1 MQRFL
6 IISGHDFRTPR
17 WANMHFIA
25 RELTRRG
32 EVRFFSLGF
41 SPVSHINGDP
51 RISLMARA
59 NRIEEFRGVQCFL
72 WKSAWHP
79 FNLRLPMLRG
89 LSAALFAAYRRG
101 VPDRFKRWVEESDTI
116 IMESGMAPILLPIIA
131 RLNPRARLIYI
142 ASDLLGT
149 IGVDPFVQAELD
161 ANIHLFD
168 TVVLPSRLMSKAFPP
183 RAKMVFVP
191 HGLDLDATEIGGSP
205 YGGGIHAVSVGSML
219 FDRSLFEIAPP
230 LLPDVTFD
238 VIGGGRHARGL
249 TAPNVNLYGEMPYAQ
264 TLAYIKHANLGVA
277 PYKAECVQDYLCDTS
292 MKLMQYEY
300 FGIPAICPMAAVGD
314 HAGRFGYAPGDA
326 ASIKQA
332 IERAL
337 AAGKFAPPT
346 ILSWSEVTDRIL
358 RAQDFADTSLADTTI
373 EAPSLAPAQRT
384 GTGCAMN
391 ARRIKLTTE

>member
-1 MQRFL
+1 MHRFL
-6 IISGHDFRTPR
+6 VISGHDFRTSR

-51 RISLMARA
+51 RISLISRA
-59 NRIEEFRGVQCFL
+59 NRVEEFRGVQCFL

-79 FNLRLPMLRG
+79 FNLRLPVLHG
-89 LSAALFAAYRRG
+89 LSWTLFAAYRRG
-101 VPDRFKRWVEESDTI
+101 VPDQFKRWVEESDTI
-116 IMESGMAPILLPIIA
+116 IIESGMAPILLPMIG
-131 RLNPRARLIYI
+131 RLNPHARLIYI

-149 IGVDPFVQAELD
+149 IGVDPFVQVELE
-161 ANIHLFD
+161 ANIDLFD
-168 TVVLPSRLMSKAFPP
+168 TVVLPSRLMAKAFPP

-191 HGLDLDATEIGGSP
+191 HGLDFDATETGTSP
-205 YGGGIHAVSVGSML
+205 YGGGTHAVSVGSML
-219 FDRSLFEIAPP
+219 FDRSLFDIAPP
-230 LLPDVTFD
+230 LFPDVTFH
-238 VIGGGRHARGL
+238 VIGGGRHARRL
-249 TAPNVNLYGEMPYAQ
+249 TAPNVTLYGEMPYAQ

-300 FGIPAICPMAAVGD
+300 FGIPAICPTAVVGG

-358 RAQDFADTSLADTTI
+358 RPQEFADTSVVDRTV
-373 EAPSLAPAQRT
+373 EAPALAPAQRT
-384 GTGCAMN
+384 GTAYAIN